1 MIVRKS
7 SGPHRPASGIFIR
20 ACGAKALLLVMLS
33 GILALPPRAFSAEAV
48 VMEYQ
53 VKLAFLMN
61 FAKYVDWPPVSFP
74 KPDTPITIGLY
85 GEDKFGNMLKQ
96 ATEGKAIAGRKIV
109 IQRADADDNLGEFHI
124 LFISDSEAKNL
135 GELLSRIKVLPVLT
149 VGETERFLAEGGVIN
164 FVKKEGKVRLEI
176 NLAAARVGK
185 LEISSRLLSVAD
197 AVVGKAR

>member
-1 MIVRKS
+1 MLFV
-7 SGPHRPASGIFIR
+7 
-20 ACGAKALLLVMLS
+20 LS
-33 GILALPPRAFSAEAV
+33 GFLFGSPRAFSAEAV
-48 VMEYQ
+48 LMEYQ

-74 KPDTPITIGLY
+74 ESDTPITIGLY

-96 ATEGKAIAGRKIV
+96 AEGKAIAGRRIV
-109 IQRADADDNLGEFHI
+109 IQRANANDTLGEFHI

-135 GELLSRIKVLPVLT
+135 REILSRIKVLPVLT
-149 VGETERFLAEGGVIN
+149 VGETEQFLAEGGVIN

-176 NLAAARVGK
+176 NLAAARSGK
-185 LEISSRLLSVAD
+185 LEISSKLLSVAD